1 MPLVSVVAVF
11 IDLVA
16 LTFDSLVYTGI
27 RLILNVVQRVY
38 KFFSM
43 LLNCIVSL
51 SPNSRPTRST
61 IDVDCFDNSEAI
73 NMPAGA

>member
-51 SPNSRPTRST
+51 STNSRPTRST